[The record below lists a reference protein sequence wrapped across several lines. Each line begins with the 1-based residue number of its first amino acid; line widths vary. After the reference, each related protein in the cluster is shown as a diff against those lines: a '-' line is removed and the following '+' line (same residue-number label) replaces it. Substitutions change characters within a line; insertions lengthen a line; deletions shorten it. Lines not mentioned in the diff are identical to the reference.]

1 MALVFIL
8 KFEIF
13 IMSDAIIVIGAG
25 VGGLTTAALLTEKG
39 HKVHVLEKSS
49 KLGGRTASTKFRNH
63 ILDNGFHIM
72 PFYKKSAIFTV
83 LKKLKIDSKLKL
95 AKVDDIAFHSENEFH
110 VYPKGML
117 DLLRLSL
124 LPFKSRVK
132 LLRLLLPLAFTSI
145 EKTESWDDVSLT
157 KITHNLDSDTNA
169 FFEAVC
175 MLAFADSANHISL
188 GEFARTIIRANP
200 FKGGTSE
207 FAYPDNGG
215 YDAIS
220 HVLNDYIIS
229 NGGEIQTRHSIK
241 KVIVEN
247 SRVTGVVVRGLTGT
261 DELISTKCVVIS
273 YPAYHALNELFEKN
287 IIEKSFLEK
296 INKLNKT
303 TSVVE
308 VHFALK
314 SKLDSRQVVFP
325 VGDHYTTK
333 GIFFISNITP
343 SVSPPGEHLIIA
355 GTPVPSEDTEN
366 PEKIKAIVHKMKQE
380 ISSIYP
386 NFDSE
391 LIWERP
397 MAWKL
402 VESVVK
408 EPGKVW
414 KSKMPHQI
422 PGIDGLF
429 FVGDS
434 TISYG
439 IGTDSAAHSS
449 ILCTPKIESYL
460 K

>member
-1 MALVFIL
+1 MAEPV
-8 KFEIF
+8 
-13 IMSDAIIVIGAG
+13 IVIGAG
-25 VGGLTTAALLTEKG
+25 VGGLTTAALLSQRG
-39 HKVHVLEKSS
+39 QKVMILEKSS
-49 KLGGRTASTKFRNH
+49 NLGGRTASTTYKNH

-72 PFYKKSAIFTV
+72 PFYKKSAIFDI
-83 LKKLKIDSKLKL
+83 LKKLKIVHKIKL
-95 AKVDDIAFHSENEFH
+95 AKVDDIAFYASDGFH
-110 VYPKGML
+110 RYPKGIL

-124 LPFKSRVK
+124 LPLKNRIK
-132 LLRLLLPLAFTSI
+132 LLRILLPLAFTSI
-145 EKTESWDDVSLT
+145 SKTEKWDNIPLI
-157 KITHNLDSDTNA
+157 KITSNLNDDTNA

-175 MLAFADSANHISL
+175 MLAFADTADHISL

-207 FAYPDNGG
+207 FAYPDDGG
-215 YDAIS
+215 YDSIC
-220 HVLNDYIIS
+220 HVLADYILRK
-229 NGGEIQTRHSIK
+229 GGEIHTNKSVK
-241 KVIVEN
+241 KIIIEN
-247 SRVTGVVVRGLTGT
+247 SKVTGVILKGLKGS
-261 DELISTKCVVIS
+261 DKLISTNCAVVS
-273 YPAYHALNELFEKN
+273 YPAYTALNQLFDKN
-287 IIEKSFLEK
+287 IIENDFLNK

-325 VGDHYTTK
+325 VGANYTTK

-355 GTPVPSEDTEN
+355 GTPVAPEDTEN
-366 PEKIKAIVHKMKQE
+366 SQKIKDVVTKMKHE
-380 ISSIYP
+380 ISAIYP
-386 NFDSE
+386 DFNSS
-391 LIWERP
+391 LLWERP

-422 PGIDGLF
+422 PGINGLF

-434 TISYG
+434 TVSYG

-449 ILCTPKIESYL
+449 ILCSPKIESYL
-460 K
+460 AS

>member
-1 MALVFIL
+1 
-8 KFEIF
+8 
-13 IMSDAIIVIGAG
+13 MSSPIVVIGAG
-25 VGGLTTAALLTEKG
+25 VGGLTTAALLSNSG
-39 HKVHVLEKSS
+39 YQVQILEKSS
-49 KLGGRTASTKFRNH
+49 KLGGRTASVEFRNH
-63 ILDNGFHIM
+63 ILDNGFHVM
-72 PFYKKSAIFTV
+72 PFYKKSAIFQI
-83 LKKLKIDSKLKL
+83 LKKLKIESKLKL
-95 AKVDDIAFHSENEFH
+95 AKVDDIAFHSSDGFH

-117 DLLRLSL
+117 DLLKLSL
-124 LPFKSRVK
+124 LPFKSRVN
-132 LLRLLLPLAFTSI
+132 LLRILLPLAFSSI
-145 EKTESWDDVSLT
+145 PKSESWDDTPLT
-157 KITHNLDSDTNA
+157 QITQNLDSDTNA

-175 MLAFADSANHISL
+175 MLAFADTANHISL

-215 YDAIS
+215 YDSICN
-220 HVLNDYIIS
+220 VLSDFVLEK
-229 NGGEIQTRHSIK
+229 NGVIHTRQSVK
-241 KVIVEN
+241 KIVVEN
-247 SRVTGVVVRGLTGT
+247 SKVTGVIVRNLAG
-261 DELISTKCVVIS
+261 DHEFISTNCVVVS
-273 YPAYHALNELFEKN
+273 YPAYSALNQLFDKN
-287 IIEKSFLEK
+287 IIPSEFIQK
-296 INKLNKT
+296 IDKLNKT

-314 SKLDSRQVVFP
+314 SKIDSRQVVFP
-325 VGDHYTTK
+325 VGDSYTTK

-355 GTPVPSEDTEN
+355 GTPVLPENTEN
-366 PEKIKAIVHKMKQE
+366 PEKIKNIVAKMKKE
-380 ISSIYP
+380 ISEIYP
-386 NFDSE
+386 DFEAS

-422 PGIDGLF
+422 TGIDGLF

-449 ILCTPKIESYL
+449 ILCCPKIESFL
-460 K
+460 KS

>member
-1 MALVFIL
+1 MNLPV
-8 KFEIF
+8 
-13 IMSDAIIVIGAG
+13 IVIGAG
-25 VGGLTTAALLTEKG
+25 VGGLTTAALLTQNG
-39 HKVHVLEKSS
+39 HQVKILEKSS
-49 KLGGRTASTKFRNH
+49 KVGGRTTSTKFQNH

-72 PFYKKSAIFTV
+72 PFYKKSAIFEI

-95 AKVDDIAFHSENEFH
+95 AKVDDIAFYSSDGFH
-110 VYPKGML
+110 TYPKGIL
-117 DLLRLSL
+117 DLLKLSL
-124 LPFKSRVK
+124 LPLKSRIK
-132 LLRLLLPLAFTSI
+132 LLRILLPIAFTSI
-145 EKTESWDDVSLT
+145 SKTESWDNTPLT
-157 KITHNLDSDTNA
+157 KITSGLDSETNA

-175 MLAFADSANHISL
+175 MLAFADSAEHISL

-215 YDAIS
+215 YDSICN
-220 HVLNDYIIS
+220 VLSDYILDQ
-229 NGGEIQTRHSIK
+229 GGEIHTRQLVK
-241 KVIVEN
+241 KIIVED
-247 SRVTGVVVRGLTGT
+247 SKVTGVLIQNLKGS
-261 DELISTKCVVIS
+261 DELIYTNCAVIS
-273 YPAYHALNELFEKN
+273 YPAYTALNQLFEKN
-287 IIEKSFLEK
+287 IIPSEFVNK

-314 SKLDSRQVVFP
+314 SKIDSRQVVFP
-325 VGDHYTTK
+325 VGKIYTTK

-355 GTPVPSEDTEN
+355 GTPVLPEDTDN
-366 PEKIKAIVHKMKQE
+366 PQKIKNIVTKMKQE

-386 NFDSE
+386 EFQQS
-391 LIWERP
+391 LLWERP

-414 KSKMPHQI
+414 KSKMPHTI
-422 PGIDGLF
+422 KGIEGLY

-449 ILCTPKIESYL
+449 LLCTPKIESFL
-460 K
+460 KL